1 MQGLADKTLQ
11 FEKLLDLVQRQ
22 ANVDE
27 ARLSRWQADVQGV
40 QSRAVMIFTVCSF
53 LILSIA

>member
-1 MQGLADKTLQ
+1 M
-11 FEKLLDLVQRQ
+11 QRQ

-40 QSRAVMIFTVCSF
+40 QSRAVMIFTVSTC
-53 LILSIA
+53 L